1 MTIKAR
7 PQRGKKRKARL
18 SEASP
23 EALDLLISLLD
34 LLEGLPGVSLKKS
47 ATHASFLM
55 GKKVFGFSR
64 PYAFVLKLPKER
76 IEKLVAEERASFLV
90 MGKRTMQEW
99 ALIERKDMSDMSKDK
114 KNLALMKESITF
126 VSSTSEQKGRLT

>member
-23 EALDLLISLLD
+23 EARDLLVSLLD

-47 ATHASFLM
+47 ATHASFLI
-55 GKKVFGFSR
+55 GNKVFGFSR
-64 PYAFVLKLPKER
+64 PHAFVLKLPKER
-76 IEKLVAEERASFLV
+76 IERLVTEERASFLV
-90 MGKRTMQEW
+90 MGKRTIQEW
-99 ALIERKDMSDMSKDK
+99 ALIERKDTSEDK
-114 KNLALMKESITF
+114 KNLALMKESIAF
-126 VSSTSEQKGRLT
+126 VSSTSEQKRI